1 MSKRLSRI
9 QIGEWIDIAA
19 RQVPDK
25 ALWVCG
31 DGRSITYAESQL
43 RVHRLASAL
52 AKRGVEQHD
61 RVAILAIDSPEY
73 METILAIAKLGAVAV
88 PLNYRLKSPEVELL
102 LGTGRPKYLF
112 VSSRYVEIANDIV
125 TRLPEP
131 CDVVGYDGGDT
142 IGAIDFL
149 DLLAEGDDRFADVEV
164 DEDDMLSLSFTSGTT
179 GLPKGVMQS
188 HRMFKQMGSNTILE
202 YRFQRDEFRYSAA
215 PMFHIAG
222 MGLVINCILRCQ
234 SALILPQFDAETVV
248 AWMRKGVTG
257 VFLVPTMIS
266 SILKVPSIREGG
278 FESVKTIFYGAA
290 PMTPTLLRETI
301 EIFGEDCD
309 FYNGFSAGTEAGM
322 QTLLTPEDHR
332 RALAGEPHLLESIGR
347 PGYAVDLR
355 LVDDDMNDVPRGTV
369 GEIATRSD
377 MVMNGYLDQPERT
390 AQAVVDGWIRAG
402 DLAWQD
408 DEGYLYLAGRK
419 NDMII
424 RGGENVYP
432 VEIESVLAEYPG
444 LFESAVVGVPDD
456 HWGEVVKAFV
466 VMSDG
471 TEVDIDHLRAF
482 CGERL
487 ARYKVP
493 EIITVLPELPKNAS
507 GKILKRELRQWT

>member
-1 MSKRLSRI
+1 VGKRLSRI

-25 ALWVCG
+25 PLWIRG
-31 DGRSITYAESQL
+31 DGTSVSYAESQL

-52 AKRGVEQHD
+52 AKRGIAPGD
-61 RVAILAIDSPEY
+61 RIAILAIDSAEF

-88 PLNYRLKSPEVELL
+88 PLNYRLKPPEVELL
-102 LGTGRPKYLF
+102 LGTGRPKCLF
-112 VSSRYVEIANDIV
+112 VSSRYVGIANDIV
-125 TRLPEP
+125 TRLADP
-131 CDVVGYDGGDT
+131 CMVVSYDGGDALAFDT
-142 IGAIDFL
+142 IVAD
-149 DLLAEGDDRFADVEV
+149 GDDRFADVEV
-164 DEDDMLSLSFTSGTT
+164 DEDEMLSLSFTSGTT

-188 HRMFKQMGSNTILE
+188 HRMFKQMSANTVLE
-202 YRFQRDEFRYSAA
+202 YRFHRDEFRYSAA
-215 PMFHIAG
+215 PMFHVAG
-222 MGLVINCILRCQ
+222 MGLVVNCVLRMQ
-234 SALILPQFDAETVV
+234 SALILPQFDAEAVV
-248 AWMRKGVTG
+248 AWMRKGLTG

-266 SILKVPSIREGG
+266 SILRVPGVRDGG
-278 FESVKTIFYGAA
+278 FESLRTIFYGAS
-290 PMTPTLLRETI
+290 PMTPTLLRDTMDV
-301 EIFGEDCD
+301 FGDID

-332 RALAGEPHLLESIGR
+332 RALAGEPHLLESIGK

-377 MVMNGYLDQPERT
+377 MVMNGYLDQPQRT
-390 AQAVVDGWIRAG
+390 AQSVIDGWIRAG

-408 DEGYLYLAGRK
+408 EEGFLYLAGRK

-444 LFESAVVGVPDD
+444 LQEGVVVGVPDD
-456 HWGEVVKAFV
+456 HWGEIVKAFI
-466 VMSDG
+466 VMHDG
-471 TEVDIDHLRAF
+471 EQLDVDHLLQF
-482 CGERL
+482 CSERL

-493 EIITVLPELPKNAS
+493 ERIAVVPELPKNAS
-507 GKILKRELRQWT
+507 GKVLKRELREWK